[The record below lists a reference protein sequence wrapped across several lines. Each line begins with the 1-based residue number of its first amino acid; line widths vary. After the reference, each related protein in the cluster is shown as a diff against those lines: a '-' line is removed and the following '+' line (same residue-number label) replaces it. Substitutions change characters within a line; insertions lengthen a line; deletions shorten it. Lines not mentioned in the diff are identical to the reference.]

1 MSGQQ
6 RKVVQRKSR
15 TKKEKTEELSIHR
28 RRPRAQTAETPA
40 PLDRVDERMSEIL
53 GERQTHQVISD
64 TRLWDDNRQQ
74 GGQ

>member
-6 RKVVQRKSR
+6 RRVSQKRVR
-15 TKKEKTEELSIHR
+15 TKKEKTEEPSIHR
-28 RRPRAQTAETPA
+28 RRPRAQSEAVPA
-40 PLDRVDERMSEIL
+40 HLDRVDERMSEIL

-64 TRLWDDNRQQ
+64 TRLWEDNVQK